1 MTLRLR
7 AERLLGPEDLR
18 PLNEH
23 FKVLGVFNPG
33 AIRVGDE
40 VVLLV
45 RVAETP
51 SDDRP
56 GFVGLPR
63 YGESGDTFVDWT
75 PADELDCSDPRVVR
89 RKSNGVVRLTSIS
102 HLRVLRRLA
111 RGDPDWTAGPVF
123 LPESSIEEYGVE
135 DPRITE
141 IDGRYWITYVV
152 VSRHGAATALAST
165 LDFITFERH
174 GVIFAPENKDVVLF
188 PRKIE
193 GKYVALHRPT
203 AKTNFCRPEIWL
215 SRSPDLLHWGEHQPL
230 LSGLA
235 DWEAERIGAGP
246 PPIELPSGW
255 LVIYHGC
262 GGSDQVGGVGEYC
275 AGAVVL
281 DLLDPAQIL
290 HRGDKPIFR
299 PVADFEREGVVPNV
313 VFPTALVESEATLK
327 VFYGAAD
334 TAVGVMELP
343 MRSLLGSLCER

>member
-1 MTLRLR
+1 MTLLYPG
-7 AERLLGPEDLR
+7 ERLLGPEGLR

-33 AIRVGDE
+33 AVVVGDE
-40 VVLLV
+40 FVLLV

-51 SDDRP
+51 SEERS

-63 YGESGDTFVDWT
+63 YDASGDAVVDWT
-75 PADELDCSDPRVVR
+75 PVAELDCSDPRVVR
-89 RKSNGVVRLTSIS
+89 RKSDGIVRLTSLS

-111 RGDPDWTAGPVF
+111 RGDPAWTVGPVF
-123 LPESSIEEYGVE
+123 LPESPFEEYGVE

-141 IDGRYWITYVV
+141 IDGRYWITYVA

-165 LDFITFERH
+165 TDFVTFERH
-174 GVIFAPENKDVVLF
+174 GVIFPPENKDVVLF
-188 PRKIE
+188 PRKID

-215 SRSPDLLHWGEHQPL
+215 SRSPDLLHWGEHQPV

-246 PPIELPSGW
+246 PPIELSSGW

-281 DLLDPAQIL
+281 DLLDPTKVL
-290 HRGDKPIFR
+290 RRSSNPVLRPI
-299 PVADFEREGVVPNV
+299 AGFEREGVVPNV
-313 VFPTALVESEATLK
+313 VFPTALLEREATLQ

-334 TAVGVMELP
+334 TAVGVVELP
-343 MRSLLGSLCER
+343 LRSLLGSLCER

>member
-1 MTLRLR
+1 MTLRHR

-23 FKVLGVFNPG
+23 FSVLGIFNPG
-33 AIRVGDE
+33 AIQVGDE

-51 SDDRP
+51 SEQRP

-63 YGESGDTFVDWT
+63 QDELGAVIVDWT
-75 PADELDCSDPRVVR
+75 PEAELDCSDPRVVSR
-89 RKSNGVVRLTSIS
+89 RSDGIVRLTSIS

-111 RGDPDWTAGPVF
+111 RGDPDWTAGPVL
-123 LPESSIEEYGVE
+123 LPESPSEEYGVE
-135 DPRITE
+135 DPRITK
-141 IDGRYWITYVV
+141 IDGRYWITYVA

-165 LDFITFERH
+165 LDFVTFDRH
-174 GVIFAPENKDVVLF
+174 GVIFPPENKDVVLF
-188 PRKIE
+188 PRKID

-203 AKTNFCRPEIWL
+203 TKTNFCRPEIWL
-215 SRSPDLLHWGEHQPL
+215 SRSLDLLHWGEHQPL
-230 LSGLA
+230 LSGVA

-246 PPIELPSGW
+246 PPIELQAGW

-281 DLLDPAQIL
+281 DLFDPTQVL
-290 HRGDKPIFR
+290 HRSSKPILR
-299 PVADFEREGVVPNV
+299 PIADFEREGVVPNV
-313 VFPTALVESEATLK
+313 IFPTALIESEATLK

-334 TAVGVMELP
+334 TAVGVVEFPL
-343 MRSLLGSLCER
+343 RSLLGSLCER

>member
-1 MTLRLR
+1 MTLRHQS
-7 AERLLGPEDLR
+7 ERLLGPKDLR

-33 AIRVGDE
+33 AVSVGDD

-45 RVAETP
+45 RVAEAP
-51 SDDRP
+51 DEQRP

-63 YGESGDTFVDWT
+63 YSENGDTVVDWT
-75 PADELDCSDPRVVR
+75 PEAELDCSDPRVVR
-89 RKSNGVVRLTSIS
+89 RKSDGIARLTSLS
-102 HLRVLRRLA
+102 HLRVLRLA
-111 RGDPDWTAGPVF
+111 RGDPEWTAGPVL
-123 LPESSIEEYGVE
+123 LPESPIEEYGVE

-141 IDGRYWITYVV
+141 IEGRYWITYVA

-165 LDFITFERH
+165 LDFVTFARH
-174 GVIFAPENKDVVLF
+174 GVIFPPENKDVVLF
-188 PRKIE
+188 PRKID

-215 SRSPDLLHWGEHQPL
+215 SRSPDLLHWGEHRPL
-230 LSGLA
+230 LRGVA

-262 GGSDQVGGVGEYC
+262 GGSDQVGGVGKYC

-281 DLLDPAQIL
+281 DLLDPTKVL
-290 HRGDKPIFR
+290 HRSSKPVLR
-299 PVADFEREGVVPNV
+299 PIADFEREGVVPNV
-313 VFPTALVESEATLK
+313 VFPTAFIESEATLK

-334 TAVGVMELP
+334 TAVGVVEFPLS
-343 MRSLLGSLCER
+343 SLCGSLYER